1 MIPAIAASTPQPRI
15 TLNDIAEHAGVSRA
29 TVSLVLRNVPSV
41 AAGTRRRV
49 KNSMQE
55 LGYVYNR
62 AAASLRTQ
70 RSHAI
75 GLIVSDIA
83 NPFFAEVIVA
93 IERRL
98 DQAGYVTLL
107 GNTSEDPKK
116 EDRVWRT
123 MHEFPAD
130 GLLIC
135 PTLRS
140 DSEPAP
146 APGVPTVAFARFL
159 PGVDFVGA
167 DNAAGAEIAVKHLR
181 SIGHRRIAFLG
192 GDPRRS
198 TGRERYRGY
207 VAALQSFGQA
217 VDESLVAPTLP
228 NRAGG
233 REGLSRLL
241 AQREAPT
248 AALCFNDVVAF
259 GAIDALYQH
268 RKIPG
273 VNFGIVGFNNVA
285 EAAQSHPGLTTIDT
299 SPANLGE
306 AAADLLLQRMAAP
319 EAPIRRIILEPRL
332 IVRASCGAKDASSLL
347 SKT

>member
-1 MIPAIAASTPQPRI
+1 MPPGTAVPTSRI
-15 TLNDIAEHAGVSRA
+15 TLNDIAEHARVSRA

-41 AAGTRRRV
+41 APDTRRRV
-49 KNSMQE
+49 QHSMRE

-83 NPFFAEVIVA
+83 NPFFAEVIIA

-98 DQAGYVTLL
+98 DLAGYVTLL
-107 GNTSEDPKK
+107 GNTSEAPEK
-116 EDRVWRT
+116 EDRVWKT
-123 MHEFPAD
+123 MHEFPAA

-135 PTLRS
+135 PTLR
-140 DSEPAP
+140 PANAP
-146 APGVPTVAFARFL
+146 GLVPGVPTVAFARVL
-159 PGVDFVGA
+159 SGVDFVGT
-167 DNAAGAEIAVKHLR
+167 DNAAGAEMAVRHLR

-198 TGRERYRGY
+198 TGRERYCGY
-207 VAALQSFGQA
+207 VAALQSFGQT
-217 VDESLVAPTLP
+217 VDESLVIPTPP

-233 REGLSRLL
+233 REGLDRLL
-241 AQREAPT
+241 GQAEAPT
-248 AALCFNDVVAF
+248 AALCFNDVVAL
-259 GAIDALYQH
+259 GAIEALYRH
-268 RKIPG
+268 HKTPG

-299 SPANLGE
+299 SPGNLGE
-306 AAADLLLQRMAAP
+306 AAADLLLQRIAAP
-319 EAPIRRIILEPRL
+319 EAPVRRIILEPRL
-332 IVRASCGAKDASSLL
+332 IVRASCGAQALSPSSP

>member
-1 MIPAIAASTPQPRI
+1 MPPSAPTPAAQSRI

-29 TVSLVLRNVPSV
+29 TVSLVLRNVPTV
-41 AAGTRRRV
+41 APGTRLRV
-49 KNSMQE
+49 QKSMRL
-55 LGYVYNR
+55 LGYIYNR

-83 NPFFAEVIVA
+83 NPFFAEVIIA

-98 DQAGYVTLL
+98 DFAGYVTLL

-123 MHEFPAD
+123 MHEFPAA

-135 PTLRS
+135 PTLRP
-140 DSEPAP
+140 DNEPSP
-146 APGVPTVAFARFL
+146 VPGVPTVAFARFL
-159 PGVDFVGA
+159 SGIDFV
-167 DNAAGAEIAVKHLR
+167 V
-181 SIGHRRIAFLG
+181 S
-192 GDPRRS
+192 
-198 TGRERYRGY
+198 
-207 VAALQSFGQA
+207 ALQSLGQA
-217 VDESLVAPTLP
+217 VDDSLVVPTSP

-241 AQREAPT
+241 KLAEAPT
-248 AALCFNDVVAF
+248 AALCFNDVVAL
-259 GAIDALYQH
+259 GAIEALFQH
-268 RKIPG
+268 RKTPG

-306 AAADLLLQRMAAP
+306 AAADLLLQRIAAP
-319 EAPIRRIILEPRL
+319 EASIRRIILEPRL
-332 IVRASCGAKDASSLL
+332 IVRASCGAQLSSPVASNPIPPE
-347 SKT
+347 K

>member
-1 MIPAIAASTPQPRI
+1 MSPGFAVSTSSSRI

-41 AAGTRRRV
+41 ATGTRRRV
-49 KNSMQE
+49 QQSMRQ

-83 NPFFAEVIVA
+83 NPFFAEVTVS

-116 EDRVWRT
+116 EDRVWQT
-123 MHEFPAD
+123 MHEFPAA

-135 PTLRS
+135 PTLRPEN
-140 DSEPAP
+140 EPRGGA
-146 APGVPTVAFARFL
+146 GVPAVAFARFI
-159 PGVDFVGA
+159 PGVDFVGV
-167 DNAAGAEIAVKHLR
+167 DNLAGAEMAILHLR
-181 SIGHRRIAFLG
+181 SLGHRKIAFLG

-207 VAALQSFGQA
+207 AAALQALGQA
-217 VDESLVAPTLP
+217 VDDSLVISTPP

-233 REGLSRLL
+233 REGLDRLL
-241 AQREAPT
+241 AQTEAPT
-248 AALCFNDVVAF
+248 AALCFNDVVAL
-259 GAIDALYQH
+259 GAIEALYRH
-268 RKIPG
+268 RMTPG
-273 VNFGIVGFNNVA
+273 LSFGIVGFNNIA
-285 EAAQSHPGLTTIDT
+285 EAAQSHPGLTTVDT

-306 AAADLLLQRMAAP
+306 AAADLLLQRIATP
-319 EAPIRRIILEPRL
+319 DAPIRRIILEPRL
-332 IVRASCGAKDASSLL
+332 IVRASCGAQNTSSPP
-347 SKT
+347 SRT

>member
-1 MIPAIAASTPQPRI
+1 VASTPIASIPQSRI

-41 AAGTRRRV
+41 AAETRRRV
-49 KNSMQE
+49 QRSIRV
-55 LGYVYNR
+55 LGYIYNR
-62 AAASLRTQ
+62 AAANLRTQ

-83 NPFFAEVIVA
+83 NPFFAEVIIA

-98 DQAGYVTLL
+98 DLAGYVTLL

-123 MHEFPAD
+123 MHEFPAA
-130 GLLIC
+130 GLLVC
-135 PTLRS
+135 PTLRPPEES
-140 DSEPAP
+140 ALV
-146 APGVPTVAFARFL
+146 PGVPTVAFTRSL
-159 PGVDFVGA
+159 SGVDFVGT
-167 DNAAGAEIAVKHLR
+167 DNAAGAEMAVKHLR
-181 SIGHRRIAFLG
+181 STGHRRIAFVG

-198 TGRERYRGY
+198 TGQERFRGY
-207 VAALQSFGQA
+207 AAALQSFGQI
-217 VDESLVAPTLP
+217 VDESLVIPTAP

-241 AQREAPT
+241 RLAEAPT

-259 GAIDALYQH
+259 GAMEALYQH
-268 RKIPG
+268 RKTPG
-273 VNFGIVGFNNVA
+273 LNFGIVGFNNVA
-285 EAAQSHPGLTTIDT
+285 EAAQSQPGLTTVDT

-306 AAADLLLQRMAAP
+306 AAADLLLQRITAP
-319 EAPIRRIILEPRL
+319 EAPSRRIILEPRL
-332 IVRASCGAKDASSLL
+332 IVRASCGAQASSP